1 MISKRVQSQFRVGL
15 IVMVAALLALAP
27 IVGLPT
33 TAHAQ
38 GRGTVAKNIQ
48 IPFASAAR
56 TASANSSALDAYD
69 HDILVCYLSVT
80 ANSGTTP
87 TLDVKFQDS
96 PDGGTTWF
104 DIAGASFTQVTT
116 VNGTQAVS
124 ATRKFAGKVRAVATI
139 AGTTP
144 SYTFAVWF
152 MSYRSFA

>member
-1 MISKRVQSQFRVGL
+1 MKTWKTTQPYFEAAL
-15 IVMVAALLALAP
+15 VAALMTVLVLLP
-27 IVGLPT
+27 IVGMP
-33 TAHAQ
+33 AVASAQ
-38 GRGTVAKNIQ
+38 RATVHKNMQ
-48 IPFASAAR
+48 VPFASAAR
-56 TASANSSALDAYD
+56 TASANSSAFDAGD
-69 HDILVCYLSVT
+69 ADVLVCYLSVT

-104 DIAGASFTQVTT
+104 DVAGGSFAQVTT
-116 VNGTQAVS
+116 TNGTQVVS
-124 ATRKFAGKVRAVATI
+124 TTRKFASRVRCVATI